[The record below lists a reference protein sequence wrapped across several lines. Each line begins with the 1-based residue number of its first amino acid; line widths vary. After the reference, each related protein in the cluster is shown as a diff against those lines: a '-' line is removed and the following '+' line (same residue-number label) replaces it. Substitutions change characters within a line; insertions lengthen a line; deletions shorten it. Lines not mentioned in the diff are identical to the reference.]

1 MIIFYESTARKAKCE
16 LCGKYFN
23 TKGIL
28 RWHVESVHGSS
39 KHPCDMCIYQ
49 APNKYSL
56 KEHKNAL
63 HKKVK
68 INLLL
73 AGH

>member
-1 MIIFYESTARKAKCE
+1 MITSLESKAIKPQCE
-16 LCGKYFN
+16 LCGKYFK
-23 TKGIL
+23 TKGNL
-28 RWHVESVHGSS
+28 RVHVESVHESS
-39 KHPCDMCIYQ
+39 KHPCDMCVYE